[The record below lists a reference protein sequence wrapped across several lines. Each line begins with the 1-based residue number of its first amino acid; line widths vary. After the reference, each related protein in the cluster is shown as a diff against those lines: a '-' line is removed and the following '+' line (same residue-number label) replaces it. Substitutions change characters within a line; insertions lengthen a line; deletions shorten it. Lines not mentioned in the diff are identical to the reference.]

1 MIGEMVD
8 LCETLVKGM
17 DRASTAENVNGFY
30 KLSQSLAGLTRS
42 RVDIEKLNLET
53 KGLHDRAFQS
63 IQDHIRVQ
71 LQGRPELV
79 AELIEISEAVNE
91 QILNTKAIGPPYP
104 ANTYPR
110 GLILE
115 WEVERPQFF
124 QPGFGLYLR
133 SFFRPKVALYEVS
146 FLHYFVDHA
155 IVKTLSIY

>member
-1 MIGEMVD
+1 MKSALKNSPTRKEKIRGVGATTKVDVSNSGLERLDHLIGEMVD
-8 LCETLVKGM
+8 LCETLAKGM
-17 DRASTAENVNGFY
+17 DRSSTAENINGFY

-91 QILNTKAIGPPYP
+91 QILNTK
-104 ANTYPR
+104 
-110 GLILE
+110 
-115 WEVERPQFF
+115 Q
-124 QPGFGLYLR
+124 
-133 SFFRPKVALYEVS
+133 
-146 FLHYFVDHA
+146 
-155 IVKTLSIY
+155 